1 MKPALLLLVLTPG
14 VLTSGDWHDS
24 DQTGEGSYIY
34 RLAHFSLRH
43 LKQHCT
49 ASNSIGCSRF
59 GSDVNLLQ
67 VLSAKTQVVSGK
79 NYILEVDTTAGHLH
93 LKVYEQAW
101 TKTLKIN
108 EATLV
113 LPPEGMSMAMLTSNL
128 IEEELALDAEAFEA
142 EPVCPGGKVWMDC
155 GSPCQRTCEEPDP
168 ICIAMCKVGCSCPS
182 EKPIWQ
188 ASQCIAA
195 SSCTAVKSAGVT
207 PSSPRLGGWTP
218 ATDDEVN
225 PSSRIHRL
233 VAFSLKKLKTSC
245 SSSNSITCGNIMRAT
260 LHHVQ
265 SAFTQIVNGVN
276 FAIEAKTSAGIL
288 ALKISEHPNSQSP
301 VLVVQQ
307 ADFTLEQG
315 GTPVSILDD
324 LGQSDLVLDHAE
336 FDAFLVPVH
345 TTKSAL
351 FLGGGVQSST
361 PRASPQPQESHF
373 FKIMAAVFVAILVLA
388 AWGQYARKAKEQEA
402 QPFRSGPDS
411 SSVPDSRP
419 DKGSNA

>member
-155 GSPCQRTCEEPDP
+155 GSPCQRTCDEPDP

-265 SAFTQIVNGVN
+265 SAFTQVVNGMN
-276 FAIEAKTSAGIL
+276 FNIEAKTSVGVL
-288 ALKISEHPNSQSP
+288 ALKISEQPNAQAP
-301 VLVVQQ
+301 VFVIQHAELRS
-307 ADFTLEQG
+307 EQG
-315 GTPVSILDD
+315 GAPASILDD
-324 LGQSDLVLDHAE
+324 LGQSNLVLNHAE
-336 FDAFLVPVH
+336 FEAFLVPVH
-345 TTKSAL
+345 TTKSSL
-351 FLGGGVQSST
+351 FIGGGVQSSS
-361 PRASPQPQESHF
+361 PRADPQPQELSVF
-373 FKIMAAVFVAILVLA
+373 RITVAVCVIVMVLA
-388 AWGQYARKAKEQEA
+388 AWGRYVKKSKKQEA
-402 QPFRSGPDS
+402 QAFRSGPDS
-411 SSVPDSRP
+411 SSVSDSRP
-419 DKGSNA
+419 GKDSSA